1 LREELARKDQE
12 LKKAYFRQ
20 DDLRQKVDREK
31 RINFNL
37 TAELQK
43 VQAKN
48 QPDLP
53 IPRNVPLALG
63 SLGAIRNTNSVL
75 DGLDDQAREDYER
88 SKAERNARKTLRDG
102 GQIQL
107 TQGEAIN
114 FFTRAQQIK
123 LEMTLEGETKH
134 LEGVCRQVI
143 EVLQKALVLEPELT
157 GLE

>member
-1 LREELARKDQE
+1 M
-12 LKKAYFRQ
+12 KKAYFRQ
-20 DDLRQKVDREK
+20 DDLRQIVDREK

-43 VQAKN
+43 EQAKN

-53 IPRNVPLALG
+53 SPRNVPLALG
-63 SLGAIRNTNSVL
+63 SLGAIRKTNSVL

-123 LEMTLEGETKH
+123 LEMMLEGETKH

>member
-43 VQAKN
+43 EQAKN

-63 SLGAIRNTNSVL
+63 SLGAIRKTNSVL

-114 FFTRAQQIK
+114 FFT
-123 LEMTLEGETKH
+123 
-134 LEGVCRQVI
+134 
-143 EVLQKALVLEPELT
+143 
-157 GLE
+157 

>member
-1 LREELARKDQE
+1 MREELARKDQE

-75 DGLDDQAREDYER
+75 DGLDDQARADYER
-88 SKAERNARKTLRDG
+88 SKADRNARNAQRDG
-102 GQIQL
+102 GPDFAYTRRGYQ
-107 TQGEAIN
+107 
-114 FFTRAQQIK
+114 FFT
-123 LEMTLEGETKH
+123 
-134 LEGVCRQVI
+134 
-143 EVLQKALVLEPELT
+143 
-157 GLE
+157 